1 MSVEYDPVSPEVLA
15 DPFPAYRELRDRCP
29 VHHNERFT
37 PPFFTLSRYGDVRQA
52 LVDHDTWSI
61 RYGQSPQYTRP
72 AALVN
77 DPPEHTAY
85 RALFARAFTPRVVKT
100 IEDQIDALA
109 GAFIDAMLALG
120 GGPGPGSGPGPGL
133 GASTG
138 RAPSGRATGAGDF
151 HDLYACPLPTIVIA
165 KLLGI
170 PPEDLNR
177 FKQMSNDLTATYNS
191 SDPAESLRPRQAFDA
206 YFAAVIAQRR
216 AALRAAGL
224 DDNDPLEGGT
234 RSGPDQIGAVL
245 PDDLVSAFVVAE
257 VDGRRL
263 DDHELSWIL
272 LLLLLGGNETSTAL
286 LTNLLWRLLE
296 RPERWKAV
304 CADPALVDVAVEESL
319 RFDPPVL
326 GLFRTPTLD
335 TTLHDVTVPA
345 KAKTMLCFA
354 AANHDPSVFSDPD
367 EFRLDR
373 DLDETKRHL
382 SFGFGAHFCPGAAL
396 ARLEARVTLRLLIER
411 LPTLALAGV
420 PERIVAFNLWGRRTL
435 PVTW

>member
-1 MSVEYDPVSPEVLA
+1 MTVEYDPVSPEVLA
-15 DPFPAYRELRDRCP
+15 DPFPAYRDLRERCP

-37 PPFFTLSRYGDVRQA
+37 PPFFTLSRYSDVRQA

-85 RALFARAFTPRVVKT
+85 RALFARAFTPRTVKT

-109 GAFIDAMLALG
+109 GTFIDAMLALG
-120 GGPGPGSGPGPGL
+120 GGPGVAG
-133 GASTG
+133 G
-138 RAPSGRATGAGDF
+138 RAPAGVALAGQATTGTAAGDF

-191 SDPAESLRPRQAFDA
+191 SDPAASLRPRHAFDA
-206 YFAAVIAQRR
+206 YFATVIAERR
-216 AALRAAGL
+216 AALRAAGFDI
-224 DDNDPLEGGT
+224 DDGGP
-234 RSGPDQIGAVL
+234 RSGPDQIGPVL
-245 PDDLVSAFVVAE
+245 PDDLVSALVVAE

-286 LTNLLWRLLE
+286 LTNLMWRLLE

-326 GLFRTPTLD
+326 GLFRTPTAD
-335 TTLHDVTVPA
+335 TTLHEVTVPA

-354 AANHDPSVFSDPD
+354 AANHDPSVFSHPD

-373 DLDETKRHL
+373 DLDDIKRHL

-411 LPTLALAGV
+411 LPTLALTGV